1 MPVLISWDDDA
12 KTTLRYQYEGK
23 WTWDEVDTATDEVV
37 ALMRVTTH
45 SVSIIHDM
53 TRSPGLPSGA
63 LTGRT
68 AARDLPENWDI
79 SVVVGSGVIT
89 EALLNI
95 FTRVYKKLGEHYK
108 TASSPG
114 DEARAIIAAQKA
126 KNDRC

>member
-12 KTTLRYQYEGK
+12 KTTLRYVYDGK

-63 LTGRT
+63 LTQAHRFT
-68 AARDLPENWDI
+68 RDLPDNWDI
-79 SVVVGSGVIT
+79 SVVVGSGTFT

-108 TASSPG
+108 TASSL
-114 DEARAIIAAQKA
+114 DEARAVIAAQKA
-126 KNDRC
+126 KK